1 MRWLIWRMEW
11 KIALRRRRLFVLN
24 MGIPLLLVGP
34 LVLARAPVF
43 HASAAVAVLFVLF
56 GTFGSA
62 IPLLREGEEG
72 ILRRLLLTGVPEG
85 RLLAE
90 RVLAHAVLDLAQLTP
105 SLVLLLWG
113 WGAEGPIWLQSVP
126 ILALTLVAANL
137 AGVWVA
143 ALARSVA
150 EGALFAALTALF
162 LLHGSG
168 VFRRAPPD
176 TVGALLESILPFGPL
191 HSVILAAGGGE
202 PPGLVWSL
210 SAPGIGALLLLA
222 FTLALARP
230 IVERVAPPGSS

>member
-24 MGIPLLLVGP
+24 MGIPLFLVGP
-34 LVLARAPVF
+34 LVVARAPVF
-43 HASAAVAVLFVLF
+43 HAAAAVAVLFVLF

-72 ILRRLLLTGVPEG
+72 ILRRLLLTGVPEA

-90 RVLAHAVLDLAQLTP
+90 RVLAHAALDLVQLTP

-113 WGAEGPIWLQSVP
+113 WGAEGSIWLHSVP
-126 ILALTLVAANL
+126 ILALTLLAANL

-150 EGALFAALTALF
+150 EGALFAALAALF

-168 VFRRAPPD
+168 VFRSAPPD
-176 TVGALLESILPFGPL
+176 TLGALLESILPFGPL

-210 SAPGIGALLLLA
+210 SAPGSGALLLLA